1 MHTAFAD
8 DKKSRSAYVDLLNAM
23 KDTMHFI
30 TTQRNKNVG
39 NVGTVGSSGG
49 LTEMVKHVHDEYVTR
64 QLDKLEL
71 DGEDDHT
78 DILGLEERLALPSE
92 VSMVTKLLD
101 TFLSNEKTEN
111 RCVLLYKTS
120 LTIMKE
126 LSTKIGA
133 PTYPAMLLQIMLI
146 NGVPVISQEQYDA
159 VIATGKKLNEKE
171 LKLWELQTIFADKEL
186 KLVEAMCNAGNE
198 VFDINADGSL
208 DYKDLLGSLDADGDG
223 DVDGSD
229 MFHASSEA
237 IKNNVGD
244 FAALEN
250 YFQSFLEQKNII
262 PDFIE
267 EHEHYLNSPFYGAYM
282 EYYISLLNLIYEG
295 ENMASDSTGH
305 LEQAVA
311 AAAAAK
317 DCANDEV
324 CIQAK
329 FGSGYTC
336 ASSSSYCTGYYSSD
350 MLPCCP
356 VTCNTC
362 PSVKDAESKVDE
374 IKKRIARENNMIE
387 SLNLYAKDIP
397 VCGYLTRIV
406 NHLDPQLIQEIFAD

>member
-1 MHTAFAD
+1 
-8 DKKSRSAYVDLLNAM
+8 
-23 KDTMHFI
+23 
-30 TTQRNKNVG
+30 
-39 NVGTVGSSGG
+39 
-49 LTEMVKHVHDEYVTR
+49 
-64 QLDKLEL
+64 
-71 DGEDDHT
+71 
-78 DILGLEERLALPSE
+78 
-92 VSMVTKLLD
+92 
-101 TFLSNEKTEN
+101 
-111 RCVLLYKTS
+111 
-120 LTIMKE
+120 MKE

-133 PTYPAMLLQIMLI
+133 PTYPSMLLQIMLI
-146 NGVPVISQEQYDA
+146 NGVPDLISQEKYDA
-159 VIATGKKLNEKE
+159 AIATGKNRYYNDDYDHNDRPRQQRIQTYKKE
-171 LKLWELQTIFADKEL
+171 LKVWELQTIVADKEF

-250 YFQSFLEQKNII
+250 YFQSFLEQKNIV

-267 EHEHYLNSPFYGAYM
+267 EYEHVLNSPFYGAYM
-282 EYYISLLNLIYEG
+282 EYYISLFNLWAEIVGGGITAEIKI
-295 ENMASDSTGH
+295 
-305 LEQAVA
+305 LLKQAVA

-317 DCANDEV
+317 DCADDEV

-362 PSVKDAESKVDE
+362 PSIKDAESKVDE
-374 IKKRIARENNMIE
+374 IKKVIAHQNVIIE
-387 SLNLYAKDIP
+387 SVNLYAKDIP
-397 VCGYLTRIV
+397 VCGVLTRIV
-406 NHLDPQLIQEIFAD
+406 NRLDPQLIQEIFAD